1 MNNEAMWNERVSA
14 WRSSGM
20 TSAKFCEGKDFT
32 AGGLRHWAYR
42 LRQTRSRKRA
52 ALAVRIAK
60 VQRAAP
66 VDPAPVAAEPLLVEV
81 GGIRVTV
88 RPGFDRPTFA
98 AIVDVLAGRG
108 VRS

>member
-1 MNNEAMWNERVSA
+1 MWSERVSA

-20 TSAKFCEGKDFT
+20 TSVEFCEGKEFT

-42 LRQTRSRKRA
+42 LRQTRPRKQA

-60 VQRAAP
+60 VVPRAAP
-66 VDPAPVAAEPLLVEV
+66 ADPAPVAAEPLLVEV